1 MAIHGYNEDDD
12 VIGKAYDSRLVGR
25 FLPYLRPYAWRIVL
39 AVVLLL
45 ATTGLMLLQPFLVQQ
60 AIDRDIARGTT
71 DDLPWIAAA
80 FLGSLALGFVFRY
93 TQALQMVVVSQRV
106 MNDLRMQLFRHLQRM
121 SVAFY
126 DANPVG
132 RLVTRLTN
140 DIAALN
146 EMLTAGAI
154 TIIADL
160 FMIVGVAIALLF
172 INWKLALITFVIMP
186 LLAIVMRW
194 FAVVMRN
201 AFRQQ
206 RLHVARLNAFTAE
219 HLGGILLIQLF
230 GRQQKDR
237 AEFKDHN
244 DRLLRANLVVVNSY
258 AVFEPVVAMVAA
270 ITTGIVIVVG
280 GRFVL
285 DESLSIGRFVAFL
298 QLVAMYYNPVREIAD
313 RFNLLQ
319 SAMAALER
327 IFTLLDEPEGVQD
340 DEGALDLPEKIQG
353 AVAFENVSFAYTP
366 GTWVLKDVSFRIAP
380 GERVAFVGATGA
392 GKTSLIN
399 LLLRFYDI
407 QEGRILLD
415 GVDIARAKQKHV
427 RRHIGLVLQDPFIF
441 TGTIEENIRLRDR
454 SIDPVQVRNAARL
467 VGADRFINQF
477 PDGYQHRLVE
487 RGANLSTGQKQ
498 LLAFARSVAF
508 DPEVMLVLDEA
519 TANIDSET
527 EALIQDS
534 LDRLTAR
541 RTSIIIAHRLAT
553 VRGADRIIVLH
564 RGQIVEQG
572 THEQLLALRGR
583 YFRLWLLQQRSVPA
597 EAVAPAPTAATPDTP
612 GPAPR

>member
-1 MAIHGYNEDDD
+1 MSVSGYREEDD
-12 VIGKAYDSRLVGR
+12 VIGKAYDSRLVKR
-25 FLPYLRPYAWRIVL
+25 LLHYMRPYRGRTVL

-45 ATTGLMLLQPFLVQQ
+45 ATTALALSQPLLVQQ
-60 AIDRDIARGTT
+60 AIDRDIAKAKT
-71 DDLPWIAAA
+71 DDLWWIIT
-80 FLGSLALGFVFRY
+80 LYLLVLALIFVFRY
-93 TQALQMVVVSQRV
+93 VQSLLMVIVSQKV

-121 SVAFY
+121 SIAFY
-126 DANPVG
+126 DSNPVG

-146 EMLTAGAI
+146 ELLTAGAI
-154 TIIADL
+154 TIIADV
-160 FMIVGVAIALLF
+160 FMIVGVAGVLLW

-186 LLAIVMRW
+186 LLAVIMRW

-201 AFRQQ
+201 SFRQQ

-219 HLGGILLIQLF
+219 HIGGMMLVQLF
-230 GRQQKDR
+230 GRQRRDNEEFR
-237 AEFKDHN
+237 AHN
-244 DRLLRANLVVVNSY
+244 GRLLDANMGVVHSY
-258 AVFEPVVAMVAA
+258 ALFEPVVAMVSAM
-270 ITTGIVIVVG
+270 TTAIVIVVG
-280 GRFVL
+280 GMDVI
-285 DESLSIGRFVAFL
+285 DESLTVGRLVAFL
-298 QLVAMYYNPVREIAD
+298 MLVSMYYNPVREIAD
-313 RFNLLQ
+313 RFNILQ

-327 IFTLLDEPEGVQD
+327 IFTLLDQPEGVQD
-340 DEGALDLPEKIQG
+340 AEDALDLPARVEG
-353 AVAFENVSFAYTP
+353 AVEFEGVSFAYTP
-366 GTWVLKDVSFRIAP
+366 GTWVLKDISFKIAP

-407 QEGRILLD
+407 QQGRILLD
-415 GVDIARAKQKHV
+415 GIDIARAKQQQV

-441 TGTIEENIRLRDR
+441 TGTIEENIRLRDD
-454 SIDPVQVRNAARL
+454 SIPAGQVRDAARL
-467 VGADRFINQF
+467 VGADRFINEL

-534 LDRLTAR
+534 LERLTAR

-564 RGQIVEQG
+564 HGEITEQG
-572 THEQLLALRGR
+572 THDELLALRGR
-583 YFRLWLLQQRSVPA
+583 YYRLWLLQQREVPA
-597 EAVAPAPTAATPDTP
+597 DAVAKADDAAS
-612 GPAPR
+612 

>member
-1 MAIHGYNEDDD
+1 MAISGYHEEDDA
-12 VIGKAYDSRLVGR
+12 IGKAYDARLVNR
-25 FLPYLRPYAWRIVL
+25 LMQYMRPYRGRTVL
-39 AVVLLL
+39 AIVLLL
-45 ATTGLMLLQPFLVQQ
+45 VTTGLLLAQPLLVQQ
-60 AIDRDIARGTT
+60 AIDRDIAKQRTGG
-71 DDLPWIAAA
+71 LWWIIAAY
-80 FLGSLALGFVFRY
+80 LSVLALLFVFRY
-93 TQALQMVVVSQRV
+93 VQSLLMVVVSQKV

-121 SVAFY
+121 SIAFY

-146 EMLTAGAI
+146 ELLTAGAI
-154 TIIADL
+154 TIIADV
-160 FMIVGVAIALLF
+160 FMIVGVAAALLW

-186 LLAIVMRW
+186 ILAVIMRW

-201 AFRQQ
+201 SFRKQ
-206 RLHVARLNAFTAE
+206 RLHVARLNGFTAE
-219 HLGGILLIQLF
+219 HIGGILLVQLF
-230 GRQQKDR
+230 GRHKRDNE
-237 AEFKDHN
+237 EFREHN
-244 DRLLRANLVVVNSY
+244 GRLLDANMEVVHSY
-258 AVFEPVVAMVAA
+258 ALFEPVVAMVSA
-270 ITTGIVIVVG
+270 ISTAIVIVIG

-285 DESLSIGRFVAFL
+285 HESLTIGRMVAFL
-298 QLVAMYYNPVREIAD
+298 LLLSMYYNPVREIAD
-313 RFNLLQ
+313 RFNILQ

-327 IFTLLDEPEGVQD
+327 IFTLLDQPEGVQD
-340 DEGALDLPEKIQG
+340 VDDAAELPERVAG
-353 AVAFENVSFAYTP
+353 AVEFDHVSFAYMP
-366 GTWVLKDVSFRIAP
+366 DTWVLKDVSFQIAA

-407 QEGRILLD
+407 QEGTIRLD
-415 GVDIARAKQKHV
+415 GVDISRAKQQQV

-441 TGTIEENIRLRDR
+441 TGTIEENIRLRDE
-454 SIDPVQVRNAARL
+454 SIPASQVRNAARL
-467 VGADRFINQF
+467 VGADRFINEL

-527 EALIQDS
+527 EALIQAS

-564 RGQIVEQG
+564 HGEIVEQG
-572 THEQLLALRGR
+572 THDELLALRGR
-583 YFRLWLLQQRSVPA
+583 YFRLWLLQQREVPA
-597 EAVAPAPTAATPDTP
+597 DAVRPAGDAPSA
-612 GPAPR
+612 RS